1 MALKALFPQMLHRHI
16 TNLGMRELST
26 SCRLL
31 QDKNPRDP
39 WTNKGPIPLPD
50 ETKWKGMHFDPDIR
64 PGCEDWHEPVDI
76 PFSGEETFDWPNYS
90 KRIHAPDGTFRPG
103 YVCHMRTKIKYSN
116 DKLWYIACLV
126 RGMTV
131 DEALKQLKF
140 CPLKG
145 ARVVEE
151 VIQEAREMAV
161 KEHHFEYATNMW
173 VAESFSDNFD
183 NIKGLKRH
191 KGGRISMMKYRYI
204 SYFVRLEEGIPPKHY
219 YKESDPKTT
228 KQWLEHYLQDHRKKY
243 IHKW

>member
-1 MALKALFPQMLHRHI
+1 
-16 TNLGMRELST
+16 
-26 SCRLL
+26 
-31 QDKNPRDP
+31 
-39 WTNKGPIPLPD
+39 
-50 ETKWKGMHFDPDIR
+50 
-64 PGCEDWHEPVDI
+64 
-76 PFSGEETFDWPNYS
+76 
-90 KRIHAPDGTFRPG
+90 
-103 YVCHMRTKIKYSN
+103 
-116 DKLWYIACLV
+116 
-126 RGMTV
+126 MTV

-151 VIQEAREMAV
+151 VIEEAREMAV

-173 VAESFSDNFD
+173 VAESFSENFD
-183 NIKGLKRH
+183 NIKGMKRG
-191 KGGRISMMKYRYI
+191 KGGRMMQMKYRYI